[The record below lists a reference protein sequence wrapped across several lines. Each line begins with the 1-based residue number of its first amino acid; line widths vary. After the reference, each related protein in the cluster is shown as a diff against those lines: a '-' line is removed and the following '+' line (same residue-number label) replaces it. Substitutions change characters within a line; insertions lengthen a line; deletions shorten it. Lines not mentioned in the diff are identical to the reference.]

1 MLIETLKDDD
11 LHVRKAAVIALGKIG
26 PDACESVP
34 AFCEVL
40 RNDEEPTV
48 RRRATVALGE
58 IGAEAAIP
66 SLEEAYLHDDNEE
79 VQDVIAAA
87 LAEIEGKSLDAAA

>member
-1 MLIETLKDDD
+1 M
-11 LHVRKAAVIALGKIG
+11 IALGKIG

-34 AFCEVL
+34 ALCEVL